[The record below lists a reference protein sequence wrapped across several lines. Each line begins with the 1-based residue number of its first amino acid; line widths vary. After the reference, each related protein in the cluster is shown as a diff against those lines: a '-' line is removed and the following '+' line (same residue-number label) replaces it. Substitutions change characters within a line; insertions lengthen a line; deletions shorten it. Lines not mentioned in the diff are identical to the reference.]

1 MNNLTNYFK
10 SKDIAPIYFIGFKS
24 PLHLCKNT
32 FNSYETIEKAE
43 KDKKQFRFALNEM
56 ARRNT
61 KNKLKEQL
69 TAIEN
74 IKNLYSS
81 REKVFKLYND
91 YPKLCLILDTNPNIE
106 QDVKY

>member
-1 MNNLTNYFK
+1 
-10 SKDIAPIYFIGFKS
+10 
-24 PLHLCKNT
+24 
-32 FNSYETIEKAE
+32 
-43 KDKKQFRFALNEM
+43 M